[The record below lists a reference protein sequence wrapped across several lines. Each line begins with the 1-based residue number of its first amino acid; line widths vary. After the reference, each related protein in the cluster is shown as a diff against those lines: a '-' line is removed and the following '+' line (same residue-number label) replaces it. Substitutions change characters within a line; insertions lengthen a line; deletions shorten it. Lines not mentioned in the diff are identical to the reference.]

1 MPFST
6 STPAQ
11 PEQVSQ
17 PVRIP
22 PPTAAQQLVLDRI
35 EQQRERLR
43 ARRAAHDRPL
53 AVAESHAG
61 AGADESLVLRT
72 AWFVREH
79 PSAAA
84 AMGVLAGA
92 GQMIAWYW
100 VWFGW
105 GGGTLGPGPRWCC
118 WPPWPGRAGSF
129 AGRGCCCRCWCASNA
144 DSVAQSSVHFV
155 GAAGRAF
162 VPSAPRLRVH
172 ERFGNAMTGPQPPM
186 ALIARA
192 ACTTS
197 AGPS

>member
-43 ARRAAHDRPL
+43 ARRAAHDRPRGAAQELVPAPMEQQRKRLRARRAAHDRPL

-79 PSAAA
+79 PWAVA
-84 AMGVLAGA
+84 AMVLLAAVAGPRRLVRWAGVLLP
-92 GQMIAWYW
+92 
-100 VWFGW
+100 V
-105 GGGTLGPGPRWCC
+105 L
-118 WPPWPGRAGSF
+118 
-129 AGRGCCCRCWCASNA
+129 
-144 DSVAQSSVHFV
+144 V
-155 GAAGRAF
+155 
-162 VPSAPRLRVH
+162 RLKR
-172 ERFGNAMTGPQPPM
+172 
-186 ALIARA
+186 
-192 ACTTS
+192 
-197 AGPS
+197 

>member
-22 PPTAAQQLVLDRI
+22 PPPPPRGQREQGPQRGRIPPPTAAQQWVLARI
-35 EQQRERLR
+35 EQQRDRLR

-79 PSAAA
+79 PWAVA
-84 AMGVLAGA
+84 AMVLLAAVAGPRRLVRWAGVLLP
-92 GQMIAWYW
+92 
-100 VWFGW
+100 V
-105 GGGTLGPGPRWCC
+105 L
-118 WPPWPGRAGSF
+118 
-129 AGRGCCCRCWCASNA
+129 
-144 DSVAQSSVHFV
+144 V
-155 GAAGRAF
+155 
-162 VPSAPRLRVH
+162 RLKR
-172 ERFGNAMTGPQPPM
+172 
-186 ALIARA
+186 
-192 ACTTS
+192 
-197 AGPS
+197 

>member
-79 PSAAA
+79 PWAVPAMVLLAAQARSLGGGA
-84 AMGVLAGA
+84 AAGA
-92 GQMIAWYW
+92 GAPQ
-100 VWFGW
+100 
-105 GGGTLGPGPRWCC
+105 TLIPLLNHPCT
-118 WPPWPGRAGSF
+118 S
-129 AGRGCCCRCWCASNA
+129 
-144 DSVAQSSVHFV
+144 
-155 GAAGRAF
+155 
-162 VPSAPRLRVH
+162 SAPLAGHSHRLRPV
-172 ERFGNAMTGPQPPM
+172 FAFTNDLATQ
-186 ALIARA
+186 
-192 ACTTS
+192 
-197 AGPS
+197 

>member
-1 MPFST
+1 MSMPFST

-79 PSAAA
+79 PWAVA
-84 AMGVLAGA
+84 AMVLLAAVAGPRRLVRWAGVLLP
-92 GQMIAWYW
+92 
-100 VWFGW
+100 V
-105 GGGTLGPGPRWCC
+105 L
-118 WPPWPGRAGSF
+118 
-129 AGRGCCCRCWCASNA
+129 
-144 DSVAQSSVHFV
+144 V
-155 GAAGRAF
+155 
-162 VPSAPRLRVH
+162 RLKR
-172 ERFGNAMTGPQPPM
+172 
-186 ALIARA
+186 
-192 ACTTS
+192 
-197 AGPS
+197 